1 MNKKIKIF
9 DLSEQYESISKEV
22 DKNILNILKSGQYI
36 LGGNV
41 RELEAKFSNFIG
53 SKYSVSCNSGTD
65 ALILSLRALNIGH
78 GDEVITT
85 PFTYFA
91 TAEAIVL
98 VGAKPIFVDIN
109 PHTFNINYKNIE
121 KHINKRTKAIMP
133 VHIFGQSAEIYEIKK
148 ICRKHN
154 LKLIE
159 DCAQSFGAKKNNK
172 YTGTFGD
179 FGCFSFF
186 PTKNLGCAGDGGMIT
201 TNSLAK
207 MKILKKLRNHGG
219 LIRNVHEYIGYNSR
233 LDEIQASILLTKIKI
248 INSLDKKRNH
258 IAKLYKNL
266 IKNQLITLPYECED
280 NSHHV
285 YNQYTIKVKNRA
297 KFIRHLKSNSIPH
310 GVYYPIP
317 VYKQKALKNF
327 NYKCNL
333 KNTEKVTRQCISIPI
348 YPELSTDSV
357 KHISKI
363 INDYK

>member
-1 MNKKIKIF
+1 MLETFPLFI
-9 DLSEQYESISKEV
+9 SSI
-22 DKNILNILKSGQYI
+22 I
-36 LGGNV
+36 
-41 RELEAKFSNFIG
+41 RTKFSNFVG

-65 ALILSLRALNIGH
+65 ALVLSLRALNIGD

-233 LDEIQASILLTKIKI
+233 LDEIQAGFLSIKLEILGDITKH
-248 INSLDKKRNH
+248 KRKLASKFLQFHH
-258 IAKLYKNL
+258 I
-266 IKNQLITLPYECED
+266 Q
-280 NSHHV
+280 
-285 YNQYTIKVKNRA
+285 
-297 KFIRHLKSNSIPH
+297 
-310 GVYYPIP
+310 
-317 VYKQKALKNF
+317 
-327 NYKCNL
+327 
-333 KNTEKVTRQCISIPI
+333 
-348 YPELSTDSV
+348 
-357 KHISKI
+357 
-363 INDYK
+363 